1 MPELQER
8 EDLLS
13 PHSHSDSEDGGRP
26 GSPEEGL
33 GSPQELKSEQPAE
46 AGERVGSLNCPESK
60 ATAVLSSREL
70 WQLFDTIG
78 TEMIVTR
85 RGRWVV
91 VHLLSLCVCVCV
103 SGGVDVK
110 YSINF
115 ACSMLPQAAVF
126 IIGIASEPLALYVAP
141 GCSVHHRYCQ

>member
-1 MPELQER
+1 MSGDMPELQER

-26 GSPEEGL
+26 DSPEEGL

-70 WQLFDTIG
+70 WQLFDNIG

-91 VHLLSLCVCVCV
+91 VHLLSLRLCVCVCV
-103 SGGVDVK
+103 CGGL
-110 YSINF
+110 
-115 ACSMLPQAAVF
+115 M
-126 IIGIASEPLALYVAP
+126 
-141 GCSVHHRYCQ
+141 